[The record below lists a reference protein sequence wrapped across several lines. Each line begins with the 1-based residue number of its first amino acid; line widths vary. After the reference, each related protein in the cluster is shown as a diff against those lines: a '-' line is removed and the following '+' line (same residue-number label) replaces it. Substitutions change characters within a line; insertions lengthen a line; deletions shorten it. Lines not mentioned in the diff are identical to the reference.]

1 MSLATIEAAHIRV
14 TCDACGV
21 TAEVCGRRDLPVM
34 ARVASVRKFQAIGW
48 HLDPSTRAR
57 SARAEIAASEMGYG
71 KWYCPGCAGKTH
83 L

>member
-14 TCDACGV
+14 TCDGCGV

-34 ARVASVRKFQAIGW
+34 ARVASVRKFIAIGW
-48 HLDPSTRAR
+48 HHDPSTR
-57 SARAEIAASEMGYG
+57 SGSGRAEKESAEMGHG
-71 KWYCPGCAGKTH
+71 KWYCPKCGRKTH